1 MKKTFQGG
9 YLQQEMVWSGSPI
22 KWSTTTSGGNDGSST
37 EGQLGDK
44 PKWTILDSRHVETE
58 VHA

>member
-1 MKKTFQGG
+1 MVND
-9 YLQQEMVWSGSPI
+9 YLWWQQLRHKSQRGEMERNF
-22 KWSTTTSGGNDGSST
+22 KDDDSST